1 MAGKFAKVEVLRNS
15 CKHYWVF
22 ITNSHE
28 GLPTYAQ
35 ALKDHADLPD
45 PLEELET
52 MVEYNETDR
61 LY

>member
-1 MAGKFAKVEVLRNS
+1 MWQPEKWES
-15 CKHYWVF
+15 
-22 ITNSHE
+22 IE

-35 ALKDHADLPD
+35 ALKDHAELPD
-45 PLEELET
+45 PLDELET